1 MASENSQSA
10 VRYPSDLIDEEWKI
24 LQPIFE
30 ELEPYTIGRPRKTEL
45 REILN
50 AIFYLNKTGCP
61 WRYLPKDFPS
71 YNLVN
76 YYYNKW
82 TDNGLL
88 EEVNA
93 ALRQNLREKKDRNP
107 DPTGA
112 IIDSQSVKGTPE
124 SYVESGFDGGKL
136 VKGRKR
142 HIVVDTTGCL
152 LFVLV
157 HSANVFDGKAA
168 RQVITN
174 LFSCLHTISKIWAD
188 SAYSGAELSNWIL
201 DRFGCVIEVVRK
213 AKGLQGF
220 HVLPRRWVVER
231 TFAWLIRSRRLNK
244 DYERKPTSSETQVYL
259 ASSRL
264 LLRQICNNQTPY
276 KKAVV

>member
-1 MASENSQSA
+1 MKNGKFSNPSSEK
-10 VRYPSDLIDEEWKI
+10 LG
-24 LQPIFE
+24 
-30 ELEPYTIGRPRKTEL
+30 PYTTGRPRKTDL

-61 WRYLPKDFPS
+61 WRYLPNDYPS
-71 YNLVN
+71 YKLVN

-82 TDNGLL
+82 TDNGTL
-88 EEVNA
+88 EEVNT
-93 ALRQNLREKKDRNP
+93 ALRQHLREKKDRNS

-142 HIVVDTTGCL
+142 HIVVDTMGCL
-152 LFVLV
+152 IVVLV
-157 HSANVFDGKAA
+157 HAANIFDGKAA
-168 RQVITN
+168 RHVIAN
-174 LFSCLHTISKIWAD
+174 LFVCLHTITKIWAD
-188 SAYSGAELSNWIL
+188 SAYSGTELFDWVFIRFRCIL
-201 DRFGCVIEVVRK
+201 EVVRK
-213 AKGLQGF
+213 ENGLKGF

-231 TFAWLIRSRRLNK
+231 TFAWLVRSRRLSK
-244 DYERKPTSSETQVYL
+244 DYERKPTSSEAQVYL
-259 ASSRL
+259 ASGRL

-276 KKAVV
+276 KLAVD